1 MIMTQS
7 VELTEGGK
15 SVQFTDRKVPWMK
28 LGEITDGAVTAAE
41 AAKKGGLDFD
51 VSLHDVYFTCEK
63 TIVDMTNDADG
74 TDVGTKVVDNVSP
87 DCLRKMSNR
96 RIVVR
101 DDTLQPLGIVSAGY
115 PVLQYREAFD
125 FMDTVADAK
134 YVAAGSLKDGRQGFM
149 VVRAPD
155 SMQVNVLDGGDP
167 HEMFMVLRTSHD
179 LTRAI
184 EVTAMPLRGKCMNQM
199 TLASFSTNVPHR
211 WSVRHTSTMQAKLTE
226 AQASIKKMGAYAERF
241 NELAKRLSTLKV
253 NDEKA
258 KYILGNVIRK
268 DAAKRDEVI
277 DTVIEKWHNAP
288 TVGWSGTGWGLVNA
302 VSEYYDWGRS
312 GGSPASRFL
321 GALEGQTHKAINKT
335 AVLLLRETQV
345 KK

>member
-7 VELTEGGK
+7 IELTEGGK

-41 AAKKGGLDFD
+41 AAEKGGLNFD

-63 TIVDMTNDADG
+63 VTVITGGEQGAVETG
-74 TDVGTKVVDNVSP
+74 EVDNLAP

-125 FMDTVADAK
+125 FMDTINSQ

-155 SMQVNVLDGGDP
+155 DMQVNVLDGGDP

-184 EVTAMPLRGKCMNQM
+184 EVTAMPLRGKCMNQL
-199 TLASFSTNVPHR
+199 TLSSFSASVPHR
-211 WSVRHTSTMQAKLTE
+211 WSVRHTSTMQAKLGE
-226 AQASIKKMGAYAERF
+226 AQASIKKMGAYAQRF
-241 NELAKRLSTLKV
+241 NELAQRLAAVKV

-258 KYILGNVIRK
+258 KYILGNVVRK
-268 DAAKRDEVI
+268 EAAKRDEVI
-277 DTVIEKWHNAP
+277 DTIIEKWHNAP

-335 AVLLLRETQV
+335 AVILLRDALP